1 MREWTCGEQCLKGLK
16 GDPKEFMDYKIW
28 IWIWIFLHITCV
40 WLAADHQPI
49 EKNGDVTVTVT
60 DKKLGRSQFYCGRCV
75 YICVC
80 VNIYIHQQGLM
91 LEPHSKNNAFN
102 VSPSSNV
109 IVWGVNLK
117 FSQLQVWDLTIRKPY
132 SYKLVYNPIH
142 LYIYYIRQNSKS

>member
-1 MREWTCGEQCLKGLK
+1 M
-16 GDPKEFMDYKIW
+16 
-28 IWIWIFLHITCV
+28 
-40 WLAADHQPI
+40 AADHQPI
-49 EKNGDVTVTVT
+49 EKIGDVTVTVT

-117 FSQLQVWDLTIRKPY
+117 FSQLQVWDLTIRKPC

-142 LYIYYIRQNSKS
+142 LYIYYISAKIPTVSLVKETSFPYKTHQSQLVLLHS